1 MQALLGTLLV
11 AMLTVTILN
20 VFSRNLFHLSIAFTE
35 ELASGLFVWLAFL
48 GIGAAIP
55 ERLHVGV
62 EILPRRAGPALRR
75 ALELLSGLA
84 FVVFLVVLGVW
95 GGQLVQ
101 RERAFNQ
108 VTESLGWPTWLFGI
122 SMPLG
127 AGIGLVYVVKH
138 AVDVLRGREP

>member
-1 MQALLGTLLV
+1 MRSFLGALLV
-11 AMLTVTILN
+11 AMTAVTIVN
-20 VFSRNLFHLSIAFTE
+20 VLSRNLLHLSIAFTE
-35 ELASGLFVWLAFL
+35 ELASGLFVWLAFM

-62 EILPRRAGPALRR
+62 EILPQRAGPVLRLV
-75 ALELLSGLA
+75 LELLSVLC

-95 GGQLVQ
+95 GGQLVL
-101 RERAFNQ
+101 REHAFGQ
-108 VTESLGWPTWLFGI
+108 VTESLGWPTWVIGV

-138 AVDVLRGREP
+138 AIGLLRARKS